1 MCIALPTW
9 IATPVESGA
18 NIGHRSDNT
27 ITLLFEKRNTML
39 IIEFTTPGFDGRDVA
54 HAG

>member
-27 ITLLFEKRNTML
+27 ITLLFEKHNTML
-39 IIEFTTPGFDGRDVA
+39 IIEFTTLGFNGWDVVN
-54 HAG
+54 AG